1 MDKSK
6 LLIIKKLDRF
16 FGQYKFIKFRKR
28 EIIIRADDQPLGI
41 FYLKSGVTREY
52 VISPKG
58 EELTLN
64 IFRPY
69 AFFPMPY
76 ALNQTINNHFYE
88 AQTPVEAWRAPTDA
102 VVEFL
107 KKEPEV
113 TLDLLSRIYRGLQG
127 LFLRMEYLM
136 GGSATERLIAE
147 LVIYGKRFGE
157 VKNGQ
162 VEVNLRLTQKDLA
175 AQTGTARE
183 TVGRILKS
191 LSQKKLIVFK
201 RKKLI
206 INDLGGLEGQL
217 L

>member
-1 MDKSK
+1 MDKAK
-6 LLIIKKLDRF
+6 LALVKKLDRF
-16 FGQYKFIKFRKR
+16 FGQHKFIKFRKR
-28 EIIIRADDQPLGI
+28 EIIIRADDTPLGI
-41 FYLKSGVTREY
+41 FYLKSGVVREY

-88 AQTPVEAWRAPTDA
+88 AQTAVETWRAPADT
-102 VVEFL
+102 VLEFL

-113 TLDLLSRIYRGLQG
+113 CLDLLKRIYRGLQG

-136 GGSATERLIAE
+136 GGSATHRLVAE
-147 LVIYGKRFGE
+147 LIIYGKRFGE
-157 VKNGQ
+157 VKDGQ
-162 VEVNLRLTQKDLA
+162 VEVNLRLTQKNLA

-183 TVGRILKS
+183 TVGRILKN
-191 LSQKKLIVFK
+191 LSNKKLIAFK
-201 RKKLI
+201 KKKLV
-206 INDLGGLEGQL
+206 INDLAKLEKEL
-217 L
+217 V